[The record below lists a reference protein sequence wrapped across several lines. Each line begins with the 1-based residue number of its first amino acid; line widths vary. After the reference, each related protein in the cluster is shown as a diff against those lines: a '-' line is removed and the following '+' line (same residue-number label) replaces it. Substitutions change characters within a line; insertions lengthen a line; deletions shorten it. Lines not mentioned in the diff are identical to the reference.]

1 MSTRNILTGV
11 VVAKSRKING
21 ICLVIWDLEKRKF
34 YRIISEDKRN
44 DHALSEEEC
53 VTETG
58 QPLDIFDKIE
68 VCVKEMIPQN
78 DEYQK
83 ENYIL
88 DIEQDNPIHF
98 ISKMTFKEF
107 LDSYEIDSL
116 TESETIFSN
125 DSPILDPQEARMCPN
140 SFILAHVS
148 NLSIYEVLSSYDN
161 KTKARCS
168 FDYKEIHYT
177 DGYVTI
183 CKTADDDLD
192 KYGRKLYE
200 NAVVGFSFG
209 HPFRNKKTNLEK
221 CYKFLCSFL
230 GELDNNLEPIN

>member
-11 VVAKSRKING
+11 VVAKSRKNNG
-21 ICLVIWDLEKRKF
+21 ICLVIWDLEKRIF
-34 YRIISEDKRN
+34 YRIISEDKRM
-44 DHALSEEEC
+44 DHELLEEEC
-53 VTETG
+53 VTEKG
-58 QPLDIFDKIE
+58 EPLDIFDKIE
-68 VCVKEMIPQN
+68 VCVKNMIPQN

-88 DIEQDNPIHF
+88 DKKHKNPIHF

-116 TESETIFSN
+116 TESETIFPN
-125 DSPILDPQEARMCPN
+125 DSPTLDLQEAKMCPN

-148 NLSIYEVLSSYDN
+148 NLRIYEVMSRFDD
-161 KTKARCS
+161 KTRARCS

-209 HPFRNKKTNLEK
+209 HPYNDR

-230 GELDNNLEPIN
+230 GELDNNSKPIN

>member
-11 VVAKSRKING
+11 VVAKSRKNNG
-21 ICLVIWDLEKRKF
+21 ICLVIWDLEKRKS
-34 YRIISEDKRN
+34 YRIISEEIRK
-44 DHALSEEEC
+44 DHELFEEEC
-53 VTETG
+53 VTEKG
-58 QPLDIFDKIE
+58 EPLDIFDKIE
-68 VCVKEMIPQN
+68 VCVINMIPQN

-88 DIEQDNPIHF
+88 DKKQKNPIHF
-98 ISKMTFKEF
+98 ISNMTFKEF
-107 LDSYEIDSL
+107 LDLYEKDSL
-116 TESETIFSN
+116 TERETIFSN
-125 DSPILDPQEARMCPN
+125 SSQTLDPQEAKICEN

-148 NLSIYEVLSSYDN
+148 NLRIYEVGSRFYN
-161 KTKARCS
+161 KTKVRCS

-177 DGYVTI
+177 DFYVTI

-192 KYGRKLYE
+192 KYGGKLYK

-209 HPFRNKKTNLEK
+209 HPFKNK

-230 GELDNNLEPIN
+230 GELDKNQ

>member
-11 VVAKSRKING
+11 VVAKSRKFNG

-34 YRIISEDKRN
+34 YRIISEDERM
-44 DHALSEEEC
+44 DHALLEEEC
-53 VTETG
+53 VTEKG
-58 QPLDIFDKIE
+58 QLLDIFDKIE

-88 DIEQDNPIHF
+88 DKSQENPIHF
-98 ISKMTFKEF
+98 ISKMTFKDF

-116 TESETIFSN
+116 SESETIFSN
-125 DSPILDPQEARMCPN
+125 DSPTLGLREAKTCPN
-140 SFILAHVS
+140 SFILAYVS
-148 NLSIYEVLSSYDN
+148 NLRIYEVSGYDN
-161 KTKARCS
+161 KIKAKCS
-168 FDYKEIHYT
+168 FYYKKIYYT
-177 DGYVTI
+177 NCYVTI
-183 CKTADDDLD
+183 CKTADDDIN
-192 KYGRKLYE
+192 KYGGKLYE

-209 HPFRNKKTNLEK
+209 HPYNNK

-230 GELDNNLEPIN
+230 GELDNNKKPIN